1 METKAIQIND
11 KTLYIKPGLKGL
23 IQLAKIS
30 NLNEAEHF
38 EQIILW
44 GLWPQEVPQLTIE
57 EKKQLARAIM
67 LDIEIPHPA
76 QIEEWYSQGL
86 GEIGLPLSTFNSLT
100 PYELDLAYLGYL
112 RRMELS
118 ANSTQLAVLHGLA
131 HNTTPISLVP
141 PREITRG
148 SLEERK
154 AVFKNLRI
162 EEIL

>member
-11 KTLYIKPGLKGL
+11 KTLYVKPGLKGL

-44 GLWPQEVPQLTIE
+44 GLWPQEAPRLTTE
-57 EKKQLARAIM
+57 EKQQLAHKIM
-67 LDIEIPHPA
+67 LDIEIPSTA

-86 GEIGLPLSTFNSLT
+86 GEIGLSLSTLDCLT
-100 PYELDLAYLGYL
+100 PYELELSYRGYL

-118 ANSTQLAVLHGLA
+118 ANSVQLAMLHAQA
-131 HNTTPISLVP
+131 HDTTPISLVP
-141 PREITRG
+141 EPEVSRG
-148 SLEERK
+148 SVDERQQMFEK
-154 AVFKNLRI
+154 LGIKG
-162 EEIL
+162 E